1 MQERKKAQKMMDGD
15 LDDEKKTKQQKKAE
29 YYKFYL
35 DNAQKAID
43 MMIQQHKSSS
53 NLTRQGIR
61 SGSNGRG
68 GASMSSNGPLNTDV
82 SNPTHP

>member
-1 MQERKKAQKMMDGD
+1 MQERKKTQKILDGE
-15 LDDEKKTKQQKKAE
+15 LDDEKKSKQQKKAE

-43 MMIQQHKSSS
+43 MMIQQHKSAS
-53 NLTRQGIR
+53 NLGRQGLR

-68 GASMSSNGPLNTDV
+68 GSVSSNGQAQALNQNND
-82 SNPTHP
+82 